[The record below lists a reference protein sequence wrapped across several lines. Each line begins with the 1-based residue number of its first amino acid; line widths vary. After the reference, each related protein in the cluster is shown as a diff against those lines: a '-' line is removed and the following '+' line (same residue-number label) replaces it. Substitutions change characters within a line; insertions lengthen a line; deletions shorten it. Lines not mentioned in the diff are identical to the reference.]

1 MAEKPI
7 IPLDEGWSPM
17 EHGIAKLKRILAND
31 PDESSFDAN
40 IYMQLYTTIYN
51 MSTQKP
57 PNDHSAELY
66 ERYKNTLDVYL
77 NSTVRQA
84 IREKHGVFMLRELV
98 NRWTNHQV
106 MVKWLSRFFFYLDRY
121 YLPRRSLPP
130 LKGTGLNCFY
140 NCIYESLKVPV
151 KDVVITLINQER
163 EGDEIDRT
171 MLKHALELFVLMG
184 DKGVGDSLDCYV
196 NDFETAFLTDT
207 DDYYT
212 RKASLWIQ
220 EDSCP
225 EYMIKAEERLK
236 REKDSVAHYLHSS
249 TEEKLLE
256 KVQHHLL
263 LNNAHQLFDKEHS
276 GCDVLLRD
284 DKNEDLERM
293 YRLFA
298 SIKNGLDPLSAAFRQ
313 HVTSEGM
320 SLIRQADDA
329 LTTKKEDKA
338 AVALQE
344 QAFIRRVIELHD
356 KYYAYVTISFKKDN
370 LFHKALKEAFEGFCN
385 KKVGNSLVAELLS
398 TFSDGILR
406 KGGSNEKLDDD
417 AIEEA
422 LDKIVCLLSY
432 LEDKDLFAEFCK
444 KKLARRLLFDK
455 NSADD
460 HHERS
465 FLSKLKQQCG
475 SQFTSK
481 MEGMIHDLE
490 TARDMQ
496 IRYKEGYIDK
506 VDYSSNDIEFN
517 VTVLTTGYWPNY
529 KTIDLRLPP
538 EMVQCV
544 QSFNEFYQG
553 DKKNRKLTYLYSM
566 GSCNGTGKF
575 QKKPIELIVS
585 TQQAA
590 VLVLFNSSDKYS
602 YSEIREQLNLT
613 DDDAVRLLHSLSCG
627 KYKILAKEPN
637 TKTVS
642 QKDSFSW
649 NVDFTD
655 KMRRIK
661 IPLPPPV
668 DEKKKVIEDVDKDRR
683 YAIDASIVRI
693 MKARKVLQYNDLV
706 ADCVQQ
712 LSRMFKPDFKVIK
725 KRIED
730 LISREFLER
739 EEGSPNTFR
748 YLA

>member
-1 MAEKPI
+1 MAERPI
-7 IPLDEGWSPM
+7 ITLDAGWSPM
-17 EHGIAKLKRILAND
+17 EQGIAKLKRILAND
-31 PDESSFDAN
+31 PDESQFDSDT
-40 IYMQLYTTIYN
+40 YMQLYTTIYN

-66 ERYKNTLDVYL
+66 ERYIKTFEVYL

-121 YLPRRSLPP
+121 FLPRRSLPS

-140 NCIYESLKVPV
+140 NYIYESLKVPV
-151 KDVVITLINQER
+151 KDVIISLINQER

-207 DDYYT
+207 ADYYT

-225 EYMIKAEERLK
+225 DYMIKAEERLK
-236 REKDSVAHYLHSS
+236 REKDSVSHYLHSS

-263 LNNAHQLFDKEHS
+263 LNNAQQLFEKEHS
-276 GCDVLLRD
+276 GCHVLLKD

-293 YRLFA
+293 YRLFS
-298 SIKNGLDPLSAAFRQ
+298 SIKNGLDPLSAAFKQ

-320 SLIRQADDA
+320 SLIQQAGDA
-329 LTTKKEDKA
+329 VTTKRDDKA
-338 AVALQE
+338 AVAMQE

-370 LFHKALKEAFEGFCN
+370 LFHKALKEAFEVFCN

-417 AIEEA
+417 AIEES

-432 LEDKDLFAEFCK
+432 LDDKDLFSEFCK

-460 HHERS
+460 NHERS

-475 SQFTSK
+475 AQFTSK
-481 MEGMIHDLE
+481 MEGMINDLE

-496 IRYKEGYIDK
+496 NRYKE
-506 VDYSSNDIEFN
+506 DYTNKYDYTSNDIFN
-517 VTVLTTGYWPNY
+517 VTVLTTGYWPTY
-529 KTIDLRLPP
+529 KTIDLRLPL
-538 EMVQCV
+538 EMAECV
-544 QSFNEFYQG
+544 QSFKKFYQV
-553 DKKNRKLTYLYSM
+553 DKKNRKLTFLYSM

-585 TQQAA
+585 THQAA
-590 VLVLFNSSDKYS
+590 VLVLFNSSDKLS

-613 DDDAVRLLHSLSCG
+613 DDDVVRLLHSLSCA

-637 TKTVS
+637 TRIIS
-642 QKDSFSW
+642 QEDSFSW
-649 NVDFTD
+649 NVEFTD

-661 IPLPPPV
+661 IPLPPV

-706 ADCVQQ
+706 TACVEQ

-739 EEGSPNTFR
+739 EEGSANTFR